1 MSVFLQSVLAVF
13 AAVGFYTVL
22 HTVYEIVSVRLLRLH
37 GSAELTLYGDGCD
50 AVSEHLIR
58 AALRVRRQYFPG
70 LLITFVE
77 IGSGQGQN
85 IAKYMAARQDITLS
99 GMTSWDGGTLDER
112 EYLIVRGTVQQIV
125 YYNDENG
132 YAVLRL
138 AAENEAEV
146 TATGTF
152 PNIGLGEEVILTGC
166 WVTHPT
172 YGEQFATEAFERR
185 LPTSVR
191 GIAEYLGSGLIRGIG
206 PRLAAKI
213 AEKFGEDT
221 FDILMHEPERLSEL
235 RGITDRKAKEIG
247 RQFTEQS
254 EMRC

>member
-1 MSVFLQSVLAVF
+1 
-13 AAVGFYTVL
+13 
-22 HTVYEIVSVRLLRLH
+22 
-37 GSAELTLYGDGCD
+37 
-50 AVSEHLIR
+50 
-58 AALRVRRQYFPG
+58 
-70 LLITFVE
+70 
-77 IGSGQGQN
+77 
-85 IAKYMAARQDITLS
+85 
-99 GMTSWDGGTLDER
+99 MTSWDGGTLDER

-138 AAENEAEV
+138 AAENGAEV

-254 EMRC
+254 EMRLLMDFLSEHGLPVALTPLLYKRLHDSAIDALCENPYLLCDPY

>member
-1 MSVFLQSVLAVF
+1 
-13 AAVGFYTVL
+13 
-22 HTVYEIVSVRLLRLH
+22 
-37 GSAELTLYGDGCD
+37 
-50 AVSEHLIR
+50 
-58 AALRVRRQYFPG
+58 
-70 LLITFVE
+70 
-77 IGSGQGQN
+77 
-85 IAKYMAARQDITLS
+85 
-99 GMTSWDGGTLDER
+99 MTSWDGGTLDER

-138 AAENEAEV
+138 AAENGAEV

-191 GIAEYLGSGLIRGIG
+191 GIAEYLGSGLIRGASVG
-206 PRLAAKI
+206 AARHYRPQ
-213 AEKFGEDT
+213 GEGDRPSVHRT
-221 FDILMHEPERLSEL
+221 ERNAPADGLPE
-235 RGITDRKAKEIG
+235 
-247 RQFTEQS
+247 
-254 EMRC
+254 

>member
-1 MSVFLQSVLAVF
+1 
-13 AAVGFYTVL
+13 
-22 HTVYEIVSVRLLRLH
+22 
-37 GSAELTLYGDGCD
+37 
-50 AVSEHLIR
+50 
-58 AALRVRRQYFPG
+58 
-70 LLITFVE
+70 
-77 IGSGQGQN
+77 
-85 IAKYMAARQDITLS
+85 
-99 GMTSWDGGTLDER
+99 MTSWDGGTLDER

-138 AAENEAEV
+138 AAENGAEV

-191 GIAEYLGSGLIRGIG
+191 GIA
-206 PRLAAKI
+206 AVAVQ
-213 AEKFGEDT
+213 
-221 FDILMHEPERLSEL
+221 
-235 RGITDRKAKEIG
+235 
-247 RQFTEQS
+247 RQFRRAVQPQQPRRDDLVHRVQHGVKSHRGKYRQNRLQKNRHERS
-254 EMRC
+254 LLLSAYARREYFVSI

>member
-1 MSVFLQSVLAVF
+1 
-13 AAVGFYTVL
+13 
-22 HTVYEIVSVRLLRLH
+22 
-37 GSAELTLYGDGCD
+37 
-50 AVSEHLIR
+50 
-58 AALRVRRQYFPG
+58 
-70 LLITFVE
+70 
-77 IGSGQGQN
+77 
-85 IAKYMAARQDITLS
+85 
-99 GMTSWDGGTLDER
+99 MTSWDGGTLDER

-138 AAENEAEV
+138 AAENGAEV

-221 FDILMHEPERLSEL
+221 FDFISNRHTHGGGQEDRHLRFLSSCAHRRAGEF
-235 RGITDRKAKEIG
+235 RSPFRRKPCVSAQTIWYTKGSHSNRNGSLSI
-247 RQFTEQS
+247 
-254 EMRC
+254 

>member
-1 MSVFLQSVLAVF
+1 
-13 AAVGFYTVL
+13 
-22 HTVYEIVSVRLLRLH
+22 
-37 GSAELTLYGDGCD
+37 
-50 AVSEHLIR
+50 
-58 AALRVRRQYFPG
+58 
-70 LLITFVE
+70 
-77 IGSGQGQN
+77 
-85 IAKYMAARQDITLS
+85 
-99 GMTSWDGGTLDER
+99 MTSWDGGTLDER

-138 AAENEAEV
+138 AAENGAEV

-206 PRLAAKI
+206 PRLAA
-213 AEKFGEDT
+213 
-221 FDILMHEPERLSEL
+221 
-235 RGITDRKAKEIG
+235 
-247 RQFTEQS
+247 
-254 EMRC
+254 

>member
-1 MSVFLQSVLAVF
+1 
-13 AAVGFYTVL
+13 
-22 HTVYEIVSVRLLRLH
+22 
-37 GSAELTLYGDGCD
+37 
-50 AVSEHLIR
+50 
-58 AALRVRRQYFPG
+58 
-70 LLITFVE
+70 
-77 IGSGQGQN
+77 
-85 IAKYMAARQDITLS
+85 
-99 GMTSWDGGTLDER
+99 MTSWDGGTLDER

-138 AAENEAEV
+138 AAENGAEV

-191 GIAEYLGSGLIRGIG
+191 GIAEYRRDIYRELNLTDDANAALYYPVEPTDMMKSRSPSRG
-206 PRLAAKI
+206 A
-213 AEKFGEDT
+213 
-221 FDILMHEPERLSEL
+221 
-235 RGITDRKAKEIG
+235 
-247 RQFTEQS
+247 
-254 EMRC
+254 

>member
-1 MSVFLQSVLAVF
+1 
-13 AAVGFYTVL
+13 
-22 HTVYEIVSVRLLRLH
+22 
-37 GSAELTLYGDGCD
+37 
-50 AVSEHLIR
+50 
-58 AALRVRRQYFPG
+58 
-70 LLITFVE
+70 
-77 IGSGQGQN
+77 
-85 IAKYMAARQDITLS
+85 
-99 GMTSWDGGTLDER
+99 MTSWDGGTLDER

-138 AAENEAEV
+138 AAENGAEV

-221 FDILMHEPERLSEL
+221 FDILMSCRAAMYLAMFCPCPLPISTNVISRPGKYCRRTRNAARIRCSLTASQPSPYSVSSAEPCSRSSRAETISY
-235 RGITDRKAKEIG
+235 TVCS
-247 RQFTEQS
+247 TV
-254 EMRC
+254 

>member
-1 MSVFLQSVLAVF
+1 
-13 AAVGFYTVL
+13 
-22 HTVYEIVSVRLLRLH
+22 
-37 GSAELTLYGDGCD
+37 
-50 AVSEHLIR
+50 
-58 AALRVRRQYFPG
+58 
-70 LLITFVE
+70 
-77 IGSGQGQN
+77 
-85 IAKYMAARQDITLS
+85 
-99 GMTSWDGGTLDER
+99 MTSWDGGTLDER

-138 AAENEAEV
+138 AAENGAEV

-191 GIAEYLGSGLIRGIG
+191 GIAGGTPLEIEVADGRLRATADEEQPSGEGASPEAA
-206 PRLAAKI
+206 PRA
-213 AEKFGEDT
+213 
-221 FDILMHEPERLSEL
+221 
-235 RGITDRKAKEIG
+235 
-247 RQFTEQS
+247 
-254 EMRC
+254 

>member
-22 HTVYEIVSVRLLRLH
+22 HTVYEIVSVRLLRTPDPRGTARTAAVFSRSADHICRNRQRAGTEHRQVH
-37 GSAELTLYGDGCD
+37 GGTAG
-50 AVSEHLIR
+50 H
-58 AALRVRRQYFPG
+58 
-70 LLITFVE
+70 
-77 IGSGQGQN
+77 N
-85 IAKYMAARQDITLS
+85 LS

-138 AAENEAEV
+138 AAENGAEV

-166 WVTHPT
+166 
-172 YGEQFATEAFERR
+172 
-185 LPTSVR
+185 
-191 GIAEYLGSGLIRGIG
+191 
-206 PRLAAKI
+206 
-213 AEKFGEDT
+213 
-221 FDILMHEPERLSEL
+221 
-235 RGITDRKAKEIG
+235 
-247 RQFTEQS
+247 
-254 EMRC
+254 